1 MNAIITFFMWL
12 FGWTSVQA
20 PAPVANQIP
29 TMTPIT
35 SQPTSVIDGFEP
47 ERFKTGQNQTVTIII
62 YDDTHFRV
70 K

>member
-1 MNAIITFFMWL
+1 MNAIITFFIWL
-12 FGWTSVQA
+12 FGWA
-20 PAPVANQIP
+20 PAEGVTTTQLPS
-29 TMTPIT
+29 MTPT
-35 SQPTSVIDGFEP
+35 TQQPTTSIEGFEP

>member
-1 MNAIITFFMWL
+1 MNAIITFFIWL
-12 FGWTSVQA
+12 FGWA
-20 PAPVANQIP
+20 PAEAATPAQFQSMTP
-29 TMTPIT
+29 TMNQHTN
-35 SQPTSVIDGFEP
+35 SLEGFEP